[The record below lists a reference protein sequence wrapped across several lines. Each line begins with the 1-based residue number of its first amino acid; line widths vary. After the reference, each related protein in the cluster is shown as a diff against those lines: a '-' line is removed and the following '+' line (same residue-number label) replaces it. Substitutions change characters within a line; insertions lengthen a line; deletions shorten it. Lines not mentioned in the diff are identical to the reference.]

1 MATITLTAGDL
12 SSALQGYARS
22 GSALASSFGS
32 ITAEPFAGFAVDYLY
47 TSASGDY
54 LALVGDTTGT
64 FSETSFTVN
73 GNAWALGSGTFASG
87 VTEYPLTTSGGEFV
101 NAVAYTIVT
110 GGGGPSNPNITSAS
124 TVINLVN
131 TTLAHTITADK
142 TITSTAITGGSDAAA
157 FEINGTT
164 TLRFASNAASSALG
178 PLVVDIEITD
188 TDGLTDSQTITVPV
202 KAILFK
208 GSKSYSRAGSTSTAT
223 SSLTD
228 LTNPLTGATGI
239 AAAVGDTVVVIPAI
253 GSTADRD
260 MIISTGYTEQ
270 ADHYSNGTSFDANIG
285 LFTKTLASAD
295 TTVTFGSSGS
305 TADAQ
310 GGIIMLFQ
318 GVDATAPMDVAVV
331 LGNGTGTGK
340 PDPAAITPVTT
351 GAVGIFGGAQAAGTA
366 VALTSSDLTAFRQ
379 VIQADTND
387 IAVGAGFIEWTS
399 GAINPAAFGGGSSNA
414 ANSWA
419 TISAALRPAWTAG
432 GSTGTASGTFPLT
445 GAAAGTGA
453 IAGTAGGTLPLT
465 GSASGTVG
473 SAITGSAAG
482 TLSLSGSSSATAKIT
497 GSAAGSLPL
506 TGSAT
511 GTARVAG
518 NASGSLPLSGSAS
531 ATVRITGSVGGLFG
545 LSGSAIGT
553 VRVVGAASGSL
564 PLTGS
569 ATGTVTAAGSGS
581 ASGVLPLSGSA
592 TATVRIVGAASGSIA
607 LTGSATGAVRIVGA
621 AGGSISLSGNATG
634 AARVSGIASGAVP
647 LSGSA
652 AATARIVGVAS
663 GSLPLSGSA
672 SGIASEAITGSASGI
687 LPLAGAA
694 VGTVRVRGTASG
706 SLGLSGSSTAL
717 ARNTAS
723 AAGSLP
729 LTGSSSARL
738 TVTGSAAGLLDLTG
752 SADATVA
759 VFGEA
764 SGDLPLTGSAAGM
777 ISTPVP
783 IPAARII
790 TLTAQRTVVTPDA
803 VDTVIRPVALQT
815 VLTPPAQPVILT
827 PPHRC
832 CVVIL
837 AGYEEV
843 DMSSEYFTWPD
854 KLAPAVIFYGVDWAR
869 RLGEAT
875 IVSHNFE
882 LVGGSVTLTPR
893 TPDGTQTSVSIA
905 GGAAGSVA
913 VIIASVVASD
923 GETHAIRVSIDIT

>member
-1 MATITLTAGDL
+1 MATITLTAGTAFGL
-12 SSALQGYARS
+12 AGFARAGSSLGT
-22 GSALASSFGS
+22 SFGS
-32 ITAEPFAGFAVDYLY
+32 ISAEPFAGFTLDLLITGVNPGEDVL
-47 TSASGDY
+47 T
-54 LALVGDTTGT
+54 LVGNTTGT
-64 FSETSFTVN
+64 FTDTSFTVN
-73 GNAWALGSGTFASG
+73 GNTWTIGSGIYNGSSATD
-87 VTEYPLTTSGGEFV
+87 YPLTTSGGEFV
-101 NAVAYTIVT
+101 NTAVYTVIT
-110 GGGGPSNPNITSAS
+110 GAPVDPVITSPA
-124 TVINLVN
+124 TVLNLVN
-131 TTLAHTITADK
+131 TTLAHTITATK
-142 TITSTAITGGSDAAA
+142 TIVSTAITGGANSAA
-157 FEINGTT
+157 FEINGAAQ
-164 TLRFASNAASSALG
+164 LRFASNAASSALG
-178 PLVVDIEITD
+178 SLVVDVEITD

-379 VIQADTND
+379 IIQADTND

-453 IAGTAGGTLPLT
+453 IAGTASGTLPLT

-482 TLSLSGSSSATAKIT
+482 TLSLSGSSSTTAKIT

-518 NASGSLPLSGSAS
+518 SASGSLPLSGSAS
-531 ATVRITGSVGGLFG
+531 ATVRI
-545 LSGSAIGT
+545 AA
-553 VRVVGAASGSL
+553 AASGSF
-564 PLTGS
+564 
-569 ATGTVTAAGSGS
+569 
-581 ASGVLPLSGSA
+581 
-592 TATVRIVGAASGSIA
+592 A
-607 LTGSATGAVRIVGA
+607 LTGAATGAVRIVGA
-621 AGGSISLSGNATG
+621 AGGSISLTGNATG
-634 AARVSGIASGAVP
+634 AARVSGIASGALP

-687 LPLAGAA
+687 LPLTGAA
-694 VGTVRVRGTASG
+694 VGTARVRGTASG
-706 SLGLSGSSTAL
+706 SLGLTGSATAL

-752 SADATVA
+752 STDATVA

-764 SGDLPLTGSAAGM
+764 SGDLLLTGSAAGM

-790 TLTAQRTVVTPDA
+790 TLTAQPTVVTPDA
-803 VDTVIRPVALQT
+803 VDTIIRPVALQT

-832 CVVIL
+832 CVIIL

-843 DMSSEYFTWPD
+843 DMSSEYFNWPD

-882 LVGGSVTLTPR
+882 LVGGSVTLVPR
-893 TPDGTQTSVSIA
+893 TADGTQTSVSIA

-923 GETHAIRVSIDIT
+923 GETHAIRVSIDIA